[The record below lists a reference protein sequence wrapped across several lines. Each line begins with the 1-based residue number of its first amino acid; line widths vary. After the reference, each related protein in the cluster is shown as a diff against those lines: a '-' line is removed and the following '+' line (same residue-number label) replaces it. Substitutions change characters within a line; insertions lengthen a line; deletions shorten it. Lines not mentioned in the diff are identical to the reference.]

1 MLLLWAS
8 LKPAVSCMQKDNVTL
23 GDGYSYRW
31 VFLAGTVT
39 CFSVLAHSLAM
50 PSAHVSPFAGMADEY
65 AIHRLKRF
73 QPRRSWMNDDTHA
86 CCNLSGSWTMAGP
99 RLASSYASTALIEGE
114 VYDADLQGFPLLA
127 RKSKPWAWQRNGS
140 VPDLLV
146 FRQEQEPALPTAD
159 AIDWAEA
166 LRGRVV
172 LFVGDSLGSYQAIN
186 LLHLV
191 SNRREHSIESS
202 SRHFA
207 PTSGESMHQPSWC
220 RAVCAKVRGGW
231 SRTNRCREVRTV
243 VCWLSAGKSE
253 SPSMVRR
260 TLALVTTWAFGSL
273 PSLTRRDIVV
283 ANYGHHFAPWAT
295 DNRMLSR
302 QLETFVEACRWHASG
317 RWRRE
322 VDPDDEAAAASE
334 GMKGWR
340 RRVPHTFYREAS
352 PQFWAEGVF
361 PGRVRLSPPRHH
373 CLLTASWHC
382 LVHIFREIASPG
394 CHLPKYLS

>member
-1 MLLLWAS
+1 
-8 LKPAVSCMQKDNVTL
+8 
-23 GDGYSYRW
+23 
-31 VFLAGTVT
+31 
-39 CFSVLAHSLAM
+39 
-50 PSAHVSPFAGMADEY
+50 
-65 AIHRLKRF
+65 
-73 QPRRSWMNDDTHA
+73 
-86 CCNLSGSWTMAGP
+86 
-99 RLASSYASTALIEGE
+99 
-114 VYDADLQGFPLLA
+114 
-127 RKSKPWAWQRNGS
+127 
-140 VPDLLV
+140 
-146 FRQEQEPALPTAD
+146 
-159 AIDWAEA
+159 
-166 LRGRVV
+166 
-172 LFVGDSLGSYQAIN
+172 
-186 LLHLV
+186 
-191 SNRREHSIESS
+191 
-202 SRHFA
+202 
-207 PTSGESMHQPSWC
+207 
-220 RAVCAKVRGGW
+220 
-231 SRTNRCREVRTV
+231 
-243 VCWLSAGKSE
+243 
-253 SPSMVRR
+253 VRR